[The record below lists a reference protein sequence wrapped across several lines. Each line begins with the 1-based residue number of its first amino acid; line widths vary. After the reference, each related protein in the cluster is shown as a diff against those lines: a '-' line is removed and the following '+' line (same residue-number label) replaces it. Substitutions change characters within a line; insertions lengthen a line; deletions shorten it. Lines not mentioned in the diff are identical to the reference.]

1 MSKWSL
7 EDRFLALTTH
17 WVTLVGER
25 YTDHRGQRLEYY
37 RAERAD
43 SVIVL
48 PVHGDGLL
56 TAPPSFRPGTGET
69 TLDFPG
75 GRIGERPLD
84 EAARD
89 VLLQELNLP
98 ATMLRGLEPM
108 TRHGWPVDS
117 SFSDQRLFGMIA
129 ELRLDPLPAEATCER
144 FPLTPQ
150 GKEDLLLKMDC
161 AQCRL
166 VLFHHLL
173 EMDMPIGSTPGSS
186 SS

>member
-1 MSKWSL
+1 MPKWSL

-17 WVTLVGER
+17 WVALVGER

-37 RAERAD
+37 RVERSD

-56 TAPPSFRPGTGET
+56 TASPSFRPGIGET

-84 EAARD
+84 EAAQN
-89 VLLQELNLP
+89 VLLKELNLP
-98 ATMLRGLEPM
+98 ATMLQGLEPM

-129 ELRLDPLPAEATCER
+129 ELRSEPLPAEATCEC

-150 GKEDLLLKMDC
+150 GKADLLLRMDC

-173 EMDMPIGSTPGSS
+173 GRENADQELT
-186 SS
+186 